1 MFLMS
6 TIRRYTDKLSVT
18 KRKVLANVYWAV
30 LGKVVRIV
38 SELFVGILVARYLG
52 PAQYGT
58 MSYVISFV
66 SLFSIL
72 ATFGLDNI
80 EIRELARNQV
90 TKEVLIGT
98 AFRLKLVLACITFVI
113 IGGVVLA
120 FETDRF
126 TQIMIMVYAVS
137 VIVNSIGVI
146 RNYFTSIVLNE
157 YVVKTEIFRTIVGMG
172 IKLLLLLFRAPLA
185 WFIIAV
191 TFDSILVASGYLY
204 SYASKVGRVSDWAYS
219 GQVARYL
226 LRHSFP
232 LLLSGA
238 AVLIYQRIDQVMI
251 RHMIDSASVGYFSIA
266 AKFTELIQFL
276 PLVMSHTIAPL
287 LIRARETNRETY
299 HRKRQQF
306 VDVIVWTAL
315 LLAVAVSLSSFWLVR
330 LTYGAQYLKAVP
342 VLQILAFKSVGM
354 ALQASSGQLIIIE
367 HLQKWAVIRN
377 LIGVVICVGMNL
389 LLIPKFGI
397 VGSAWATIITVVFTG
412 CLANVF
418 IPPYYPVLKIQL
430 RALLLGWREL
440 LHVRT
445 LWA

>member
-276 PLVMSHTIAPL
+276 PLVMSQTIAPL

>member
-1 MFLMS
+1 MLFRS
-6 TIRRYTDKLSVT
+6 
-18 KRKVLANVYWAV
+18 YWAV

-157 YVVKTEIFRTIVGMG
+157 YVVKTEIFRTIVGMS

-191 TFDSILVASGYLY
+191 TFEIGRASCRE
-204 SYASKVGRVSDWAYS
+204 RV
-219 GQVARYL
+219 
-226 LRHSFP
+226 
-232 LLLSGA
+232 
-238 AVLIYQRIDQVMI
+238 
-251 RHMIDSASVGYFSIA
+251 
-266 AKFTELIQFL
+266 
-276 PLVMSHTIAPL
+276 
-287 LIRARETNRETY
+287 
-299 HRKRQQF
+299 
-306 VDVIVWTAL
+306 
-315 LLAVAVSLSSFWLVR
+315 
-330 LTYGAQYLKAVP
+330 
-342 VLQILAFKSVGM
+342 
-354 ALQASSGQLIIIE
+354 
-367 HLQKWAVIRN
+367 
-377 LIGVVICVGMNL
+377 
-389 LLIPKFGI
+389 
-397 VGSAWATIITVVFTG
+397 
-412 CLANVF
+412 
-418 IPPYYPVLKIQL
+418 
-430 RALLLGWREL
+430 
-440 LHVRT
+440 
-445 LWA
+445 